1 MISRW
6 QWLLVLFA
14 RKLWLR
20 VSLLGLAG
28 VATAVAGIVLAPLVC
43 SPETSPGLGFESGY
57 FQALGWRHGYGTERQ
72 VDRGDHRGTSR
83 S

>member
-6 QWLLVLFA
+6 QWLLLLFA

-28 VATAVAGIVLAPLVC
+28 VATAVAGIVLAPYV
-43 SPETSPGLGFESGY
+43 PDAWTFRIGAPPAF
-57 FQALGWRHGYGTERQ
+57 
-72 VDRGDHRGTSR
+72 
-83 S
+83 